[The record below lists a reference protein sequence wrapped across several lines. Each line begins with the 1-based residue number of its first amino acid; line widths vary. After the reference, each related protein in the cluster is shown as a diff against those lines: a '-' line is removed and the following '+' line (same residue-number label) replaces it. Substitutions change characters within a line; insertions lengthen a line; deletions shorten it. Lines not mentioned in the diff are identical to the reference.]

1 MQKQKKSNFSSL
13 FVVGVIGLVA
23 TWLLLWKGVPV
34 IVPIIVHPRS
44 NEPQRRP
51 LPPSRRAPASCFGT
65 KRNPVQSGGKVL
77 GAFSSLCLRLFYPG
91 DRGVG
96 GRGSHP
102 DGPTFKI
109 NLARPARA
117 IRDGHHNLGLC
128 GYRDIPSLR
137 REGSSK
143 RSCTCPILSDAPHL
157 AIYSCRIHL
166 IGGIIPTR

>member
-1 MQKQKKSNFSSL
+1 MLRVIFRSTPTAKINHSFKGLQVSPVRTNKPFFLCCGRRCVLHKRGRLEFGGATLQKQKKSNFSSL

-51 LPPSRRAPASCFGT
+51 LPPSRRSPASFSGT
-65 KRNPVQSGGKVL
+65 KRNPVQSGGDFL

-96 GRGSHP
+96 GTGKSP
-102 DGPTFKI
+102 
-109 NLARPARA
+109 
-117 IRDGHHNLGLC
+117 
-128 GYRDIPSLR
+128 R
-137 REGSSK
+137 R
-143 RSCTCPILSDAPHL
+143 TYFQD
-157 AIYSCRIHL
+157 
-166 IGGIIPTR
+166 